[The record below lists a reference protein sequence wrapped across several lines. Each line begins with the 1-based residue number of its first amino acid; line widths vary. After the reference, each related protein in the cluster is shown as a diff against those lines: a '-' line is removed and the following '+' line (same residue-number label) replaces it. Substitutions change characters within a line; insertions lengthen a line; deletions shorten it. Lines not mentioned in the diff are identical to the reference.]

1 MNIMIYAI
9 ILSFFM
15 THAIKVI
22 NGIYKYEFNKDTKFF
37 FINVVLILIL
47 KSVSIF
53 TLIVYCLIIYFT
65 FIYIY
70 DIKERWRVSLSILLV
85 YIFLLKSSIFVSLA
99 NLLFTGEYLDI
110 RFMKVRSSVL
120 ILLAILVVFIIR
132 TFLCNYLYRSN
143 IKLYK
148 TNIKGL
154 KRIIKID
161 LVVYI
166 MSFLLYFNA
175 YIFIL
180 KNWEIVKSIKNISF
194 FIITYLILYELGFFY
209 ILFLSNKY
217 SLERLKFKK
226 ILKTASEDSLT
237 GVLSRSSGLKYLKK
251 CINRSNEYGKHLT
264 ICFIDINN
272 LKFVNDN
279 FGHAEGDTLIE
290 TVANLINSGLRIND
304 KVMRLGGDEFL
315 VIFDECKLERA
326 KLIWSRIEK
335 DIEHYNKVSDLKYNL
350 SVSSGFSEYNK
361 HLFTSMNEF
370 IKCADEEMYRNKK
383 IMKIK
388 TRLKEH

>member
-120 ILLAILVVFIIR
+120 ILLAILLVFIIR

-180 KNWEIVKSIKNISF
+180 KNWEIIKSIKKISF